1 MFLKQQNPHDLV
13 ISMTGVKMGD
23 RLVQIG
29 CADAGRLAAVA
40 GRVGLSGRALA
51 VVPAGSVAA
60 RVSHAAARAGVLV
73 EIEIASPTAL
83 PLEGST
89 FDLAVVDDTADFIG
103 DMRPEGEVDTIREI
117 DRILRPGGR
126 VVFIGTSPRGGL
138 GRLFTRSR
146 HEPPLVA
153 SGQASA
159 LLKADG
165 FLSVRQLADRDGLVF
180 VEAIKPR

>member
-1 MFLKQQNPHDLV
+1 
-13 ISMTGVKMGD
+13 
-23 RLVQIG
+23 
-29 CADAGRLAAVA
+29 
-40 GRVGLSGRALA
+40 
-51 VVPAGSVAA
+51 
-60 RVSHAAARAGVLV
+60 VLV

-83 PLEGST
+83 PLEDGT

-103 DMRPEGEVDTIREI
+103 DMRPEGEVATIREI

-126 VVFIGTSPRGGL
+126 VVFIGTSPARGAWPVVHTLAERPAPSGL
-138 GRLFTRSR
+138 
-146 HEPPLVA
+146 
-153 SGQASA
+153 GQASA